1 MAIRVGING
10 FGRIGRNI
18 LRAALQDKELDFVA
32 VNDITDAPTLAHLLK
47 YDSILGNLDEE
58 VTAEG
63 DTIRVAGRTVKVLAV
78 KDPGQL
84 PWKDLGVEY
93 VVESTGLFTD
103 ADKAKAHL
111 GAGARKVIISAPA
124 KGEDLTIVMGVNH
137 DKYDPK
143 KHQVVSNASCTTNC
157 LAPVA
162 RVLNDSF
169 GIVKGQMTTVHSYT
183 NDQKILD
190 LPHKDLRRARAA
202 AVSMIP
208 TSTGAAK
215 AIHLVVPELKGKL
228 DGVAIRVPTP
238 NVSLVDLTVELK
250 KAASAD
256 EANAAF
262 KKAAAG
268 PMKGILAVTDEEL
281 VSIDFRGNPHSAIVD
296 GPLTKAVEGTL
307 LKVFAWYDN
316 EWGFSSRVKDLL
328 HYMAER
334 DRAAS

>member
-18 LRAALQDKELDFVA
+18 LRAALHDKDLDFVA

-47 YDSILGNLDEE
+47 YDSILGNLPDE
-58 VTAEG
+58 VRAEG
-63 DTIRVAGRTVKVLAV
+63 DTIHVAGRSIKVLAV

-84 PWKDLGVEY
+84 PWKSLGVEY
-93 VVESTGLFTD
+93 AVESTGLFTD

-111 GAGARKVIISAPA
+111 SAGAKKVIISAPA
-124 KGEDLTIVMGVNH
+124 KGEDLTVVMGVNH
-137 DKYDPK
+137 EKYDPK
-143 KHQVVSNASCTTNC
+143 GHHVISNASCTTNC
-157 LAPVA
+157 LGPVA
-162 RVLNDSF
+162 KVLQQQF

-190 LPHKDLRRARAA
+190 LPHKDLRRALAA

-215 AIHLVVPELKGKL
+215 AIYLAIPELKGKL

-238 NVSLVDLTVELK
+238 NVSLVDLTVELAK
-250 KAASAD
+250 
-256 EANAAF
+256 NATAEDINGAF

-268 PMKGILAVTDEEL
+268 PMKGVLDVTDEEL
-281 VSIDFRGNPHSAIVD
+281 VSIDFRGNPHSSIVD
-296 GPLTKAVEGTL
+296 APLTKVVDGNLA
-307 LKVFAWYDN
+307 KVFSWYDN
-316 EWGFSSRVKDLL
+316 EWGFSNRMKDLIR
-328 HYMAER
+328 YMSSR
-334 DRAAS
+334 DKG

>member
-18 LRAALQDKELDFVA
+18 LRAALHDKELDFVA
-32 VNDITDAPTLAHLLK
+32 VNDITDAKTLAYLLK
-47 YDSILGNLDEE
+47 YDSILGNLRED
-58 VTAEG
+58 VRAEG
-63 DTIRVAGRTVKVLAV
+63 DEIHVAGRRIKVLAV
-78 KDPGQL
+78 KSPGEL
-84 PWKDLGVEY
+84 PWKDLKVDY
-93 VVESTGLFTD
+93 VIESTGLFTD

-111 GAGARKVIISAPA
+111 SAGARKVIISAPA

-137 DKYDPK
+137 DKYDPRS
-143 KHQVVSNASCTTNC
+143 HNVVSNASCTTNC

-162 RVLNDSF
+162 KVLVDTF
-169 GIVKGQMTTVHSYT
+169 GIVKGQMTTIHSYT

-215 AIHLVVPELKGKL
+215 AIYLAIPELKGKL

-238 NVSLVDLTVELK
+238 NVSLVDLTVELG
-250 KAASAD
+250 KAASAGD
-256 EANAAF
+256 INAAL

-268 PMKGILAVTDEEL
+268 PMKGILDVTDEEL
-281 VSIDFRGNPHSAIVD
+281 VSVDFRSNPHSSIVD
-296 GPLTKAVEGTL
+296 APLTKVVDGTMA
-307 LKVFAWYDN
+307 KVFSWYDN

-328 HYMAER
+328 HFMAGR
-334 DRAAS
+334 DA

>member
-18 LRAALQDKELDFVA
+18 LRAALHDKDLDFVA

-47 YDSILGNLDEE
+47 YDSILGNLPDD
-58 VTAEG
+58 VRVEG
-63 DTIRVAGRTVKVLAV
+63 DTIHVAGRSIKVLAM
-78 KDPGQL
+78 KDPAQL
-84 PWKDLGVEY
+84 PWKSLGVEY
-93 VVESTGLFTD
+93 AVESTGLFTD

-111 GAGARKVIISAPA
+111 TAGAKKVIISAPA
-124 KGEDLTIVMGVNH
+124 KVEDLTVVMGVN
-137 DKYDPK
+137 DNKYDPK
-143 KHQVVSNASCTTNC
+143 THHIISNASCTTNC
-157 LAPVA
+157 LGPVA
-162 RVLNDSF
+162 KVLNDRF

-215 AIHLVVPELKGKL
+215 AIYLAIPELKGKL

-238 NVSLVDLTVELK
+238 NVSLVDLTVELA
-250 KAASAD
+250 KAATAED
-256 EANAAF
+256 INGAF

-268 PMKGILAVTDEEL
+268 PMKGILDVTDEEL
-281 VSIDFRGNPHSAIVD
+281 VSIDFRGNPHSSIVD
-296 GPLTKAVEGTL
+296 APLTKVVEGNL
-307 LKVFAWYDN
+307 AKVFSWYDN
-316 EWGFSSRVKDLL
+316 EWGFSNRMKDLIR
-328 HYMAER
+328 YMASR
-334 DRAAS
+334 DRG